1 LRYRWHGNNEIN
13 ARTPRIQPLVL
24 DGWKTMQLVKA
35 LRCGSGF
42 VRRFKFKGLFGV
54 RSGIKAKCIRQMGN
68 ITYSRE
74 LVAVGRCG

>member
-1 LRYRWHGNNEIN
+1 
-13 ARTPRIQPLVL
+13 
-24 DGWKTMQLVKA
+24 MQLVKA